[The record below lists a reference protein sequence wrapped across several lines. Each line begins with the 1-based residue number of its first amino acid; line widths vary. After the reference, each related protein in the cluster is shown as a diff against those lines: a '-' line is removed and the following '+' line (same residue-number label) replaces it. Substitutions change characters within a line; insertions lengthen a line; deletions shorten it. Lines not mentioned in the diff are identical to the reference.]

1 MADDAVGTAVASLV
15 AANRILGNEGVLDAF
30 GHVSIRHPQYRDR
43 YLLSRSRSPQL
54 VAADDIMTFALDG
67 TTFGDDGRLP
77 YNERFIHGA
86 LYEARPDV
94 HAVVHAHAED
104 VLPFSITRTPIRPVI
119 HVASC
124 IGAHVPVW
132 DIAEEFG
139 DTNMQVKNMAQGRA
153 LARALGANRV
163 ALMRGHG
170 FAAVAANVLEVLR
183 IAIYL
188 PENARVMMNAARLE
202 GPMTALSEG
211 EIRMRTEVDSV
222 ARDYRRAWEYWLHR
236 AGIGEPANDAP

>member
-1 MADDAVGTAVASLV
+1 MADGPLGTAISTLV

-30 GHVSIRHPQYRDR
+30 GHVSMRHPQYRDR

-54 VAADDIMTFALDG
+54 VGPNDIMTFALDG
-67 TTFGDDGRLP
+67 TALGEDTRLP

-86 LYEARPDV
+86 LYEARPDMN
-94 HAVVHAHAED
+94 AVVHAHAED
-104 VLPFSITRTPIRPVI
+104 VLPFSIAKTPMRPVI

-132 DIAEEFG
+132 DIADEFG

-153 LARALGANRV
+153 LARALGANRA

-170 FAAVAANVLEVLR
+170 FAAVAPNVLEVLR

-202 GPMTALSEG
+202 GPMTPLSEG

-222 ARDYRRAWEYWLHR
+222 AGDYRRAWEYWLHR
-236 AGIGEPANDAP
+236 AGVGELVDDAP